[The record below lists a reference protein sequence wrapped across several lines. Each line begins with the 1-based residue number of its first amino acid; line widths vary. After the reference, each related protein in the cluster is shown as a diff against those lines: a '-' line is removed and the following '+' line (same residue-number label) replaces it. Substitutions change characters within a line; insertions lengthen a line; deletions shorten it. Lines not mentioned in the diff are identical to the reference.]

1 MEPFFAQK
9 EKAKETEQIKT
20 RRTAYPYGINDK
32 IGDETSANE
41 DELISTKLPVLKH
54 KYLCTCGINYAKV
67 NVTSGT
73 KKYINF
79 KELQNCILQF
89 ICVWSL
95 SCSIQVYT
103 SQNVLPI
110 PLENQFFIFLRFL
123 CCFSVLHQS
132 RCNLYKLL

>member
-54 KYLCTCGINYAKV
+54 KYLCTCGINYAKA

-73 KKYINF
+73 KKYINL
-79 KELQNCILQF
+79 KELQNVRYSVFLL
-89 ICVWSL
+89 SL
-95 SCSIQVYT
+95 IR
-103 SQNVLPI
+103 N
-110 PLENQFFIFLRFL
+110 
-123 CCFSVLHQS
+123 
-132 RCNLYKLL
+132 KL